1 MYLNIEALKDFGINV
16 YNLTLTRVVFEF
28 KTSDGILRPAP
39 KLTLTRVVFEYA
51 YVKVM
56 QTMVKLI

>member
-39 KLTLTRVVFEYA
+39 NLTLTRVVFEYA

>member
-39 KLTLTRVVFEYA
+39 NLTLTRVVFEF
-51 YVKVM
+51 
-56 QTMVKLI
+56 